1 MIAEKDPNG
10 ADPHTPGA
18 KLDHGKPRAGLVLM
32 SFGKALLEV
41 SRVGTFGAEKYTE
54 KGWIEVDN
62 GCERY
67 MDSAFRHL
75 LVTETESF
83 DPESKLSHLSHAA
96 WNILACLEL
105 KLRGNTGHYK
115 KGA

>member
-1 MIAEKDPNG
+1 MIAEKDPNNLS
-10 ADPHTPGA
+10 PHTPGA

-41 SRVGTFGAEKYTE
+41 SRVGTFGAKKYTP
-54 KGWIEVDN
+54 KGWVEVNN
-62 GCERY
+62 GVERY

-75 LVTETESF
+75 LVMETEPL

-105 KLRGNTGHYK
+105 KLRGDT
-115 KGA
+115 

>member
-10 ADPHTPGA
+10 VDQHTHGA
-18 KLDHGKPRAGLVLM
+18 KLDYGKPRAALVLM

-41 SRVGTFGAEKYTE
+41 SRVGTFGAEKYTP

-62 GCERY
+62 GFERY

-75 LVTETESF
+75 LVMETEPL

-105 KLRGNTGHYK
+105 ELRGDT
-115 KGA
+115 